1 MLVSRAGGGRIA
13 RRPRGSVVSCG
24 GGGGGQ
30 EQAPAPLT
38 LFSTCSETDEKVL
51 TNMTEDGKK
60 LLATADSVFTK
71 VTEDLLDGTVLVG
84 HLELIMKHTNQ
95 FLDICQ
101 LSECQ
106 RNRT

>member
-1 MLVSRAGGGRIA
+1 MTFAGLACGWGQNSKEAAGQPRVA
-13 RRPRGSVVSCG
+13 RG
-24 GGGGGQ
+24 
-30 EQAPAPLT
+30 QAPAPLT

-51 TNMTEDGKK
+51 ANMTEDGKK

-84 HLELIMKHTNQ
+84 HLELIMRHTNQ

-106 RNRT
+106 RDRT

>member
-1 MLVSRAGGGRIA
+1 MCILWGRGGCGF
-13 RRPRGSVVSCG
+13 G
-24 GGGGGQ
+24 GGGGAGGQ